1 MRSWVAAL
9 NWLRLEFAHT
19 RMRVRLLNRI
29 RRRARIDRPLPS
41 RVGGRAL
48 PEHFAVLGI
57 VKNESHLI
65 DEWLE
70 HYLDQGADR
79 IFLIDNGST
88 DDTPAKIE
96 RWRHTGRVELVSYP
110 EQHQQQ
116 RHYWNAFR
124 HFAINERCEWLAIAD
139 VDEFWFCKSGET
151 LASYLHRDTAH
162 DALFVHWTNFGSSG
176 HETQPASVRESL
188 IQHDPRLGPL
198 PKCIFRTHLPQREND
213 IEVHFIRNAAL
224 KRARVADRH
233 LQLNHY
239 VAQSRDFWLKVKMTR
254 GDVFYSVQDLNA
266 LADRFQQVNAA
277 STATCTRLRDLLLS
291 GFHDRHAA
299 AARRQGMKSST
310 IAVSPSNVQKL

>member
-1 MRSWVAAL
+1 MRTWVAAV
-9 NWLRLEFAHT
+9 NWLRLEFYHT
-19 RMRVRLLNRI
+19 RMRLRLLNRI
-29 RRRARIDRPLPS
+29 RRRARSDQPLPS
-41 RVGGRAL
+41 RNGRRVPA
-48 PEHFAVLGI
+48 EHFAVLGI

-65 DEWLE
+65 DEWLQ

-96 RWRHTGRVELVSYP
+96 RWKHTGRVELVSYP

-124 HFAINERCEWLAIAD
+124 HFAIDERCEWVAIAD

-151 LASYLHRDTAH
+151 LASYLYRDTAH
-162 DALFVHWTNFGSSG
+162 DALFVHWTNFGSDG
-176 HETQPASVRESL
+176 HERQPESVRSSL
-188 IQHDPRLGPL
+188 IQRDPKLGPL
-198 PKCIFRTHLPQREND
+198 PKCIFRTFLPQKEDD
-213 IEVHFIRNAAL
+213 IEVHFIRNASL
-224 KRARVADRH
+224 RRASVADRT

-239 VAQSRDFWLKVKMTR
+239 VAQSRDFWFKVKMTR
-254 GDVFYSVQDLNA
+254 GDVYYSEVDLNG
-266 LADRFQQVNAA
+266 LAARFQQVNNA
-277 STATCTRLRDLLLS
+277 STATCTRLHDLVEA
-291 GFHDRHAA
+291 GFHDHQAA